1 MAKNVFMLCLIYGAI
16 VYHYF
21 VELQIISL
29 PAILMGV
36 YVVNVVINTYEAKF
50 VQFMLELFD
59 MKIAP
64 IQKKAAKL
72 ESSLPTI

>member
-1 MAKNVFMLCLIYGAI
+1 
-16 VYHYF
+16 
-21 VELQIISL
+21 
-29 PAILMGV
+29 MGV

-64 IQKKAAKL
+64 IQKKAAKF

>member
-21 VELQIISL
+21 VDLQIISL

-64 IQKKAAKL
+64 IQKKAAKF